1 VAELVSVTFITQHG
15 SYNAGDVAVFPAAKA
30 AALVSQRRAL
40 PTQIIAAETPAA
52 TEPPVKET
60 KTVAARKGGRRG

>member
-30 AALVSQRRAL
+30 AALVSQRRAV
-40 PTQIIAAETPAA
+40 PTNLITESIVAPAEPT
-52 TEPPVKET
+52 VKEA
-60 KTVAARKGGRRG
+60 KTVAARRGGRRA